1 MLTDKIETYQ
11 VTPAANDEN
20 NGTYYF
26 TDCGNRMYSVK
37 GNMAYHGKICPKCGK
52 TLYIRGSKEAFE
64 FFDKAFPSGDELG
77 EYLANTLRRTK
88 KNANTM

>member
-11 VTPAANDEN
+11 TTPSKNN
-20 NGTYYF
+20 NGTYFF

-37 GNMAYHGKICPKCGK
+37 GGTAYHGKICPKCGK

-64 FFDKAFPSGDELG
+64 FFDKAFYSGDELG
-77 EYLANTLRRTK
+77 EYIANALRRH
-88 KNANTM
+88 KNVNTM

>member
-11 VTPAANDEN
+11 ITPAKNDT
-20 NGTYYF
+20 GTFYF

-77 EYLANTLRRTK
+77 EYLANALRRH
-88 KNANTM
+88 KNY